1 MSNECLVEFCGE
13 LRQDTGKAL
22 LIFDGQFETWIP
34 KSIVRSKKQIK
45 KRDWIFYIPEWAAKL
60 KGII

>member
-1 MSNECLVEFCGE
+1 MADSLVEFCGE
-13 LRQDTGKAL
+13 LRRDTEKAL

-34 KSIVRSKKQIK
+34 KSIIRDRKRIK
-45 KRDWIFYIPEWAAKL
+45 KRDWIFYIPEWVAKL